1 MTKTE
6 LIGALNN
13 ILNNNVYGLLL
24 TRLVSDDKW
33 KSLKPTVATFK
44 GPQGDLLQIEIAPL
58 CQSLSDP
65 VNKKI
70 VIEEFENGLKR
81 AAVREGHEV
90 ILLYCEETNQF
101 QLYKSQSWFQFARI
115 IRNIVSHKQAGV
127 LRQWPND
134 LTNKGTNQVTWR
146 GRTLDT
152 TMVGSEADFTIQEA
166 LQLLIDQIEFVRSTL
181 A

>member
-90 ILLYCEETNQF
+90 ILLYCEERNQF
-101 QLYKSQSWFQFARI
+101 
-115 IRNIVSHKQAGV
+115 
-127 LRQWPND
+127 
-134 LTNKGTNQVTWR
+134 
-146 GRTLDT
+146 
-152 TMVGSEADFTIQEA
+152 
-166 LQLLIDQIEFVRSTL
+166 
-181 A
+181 